1 MEYKSGLFPR
11 ENNKA
16 PAGFKSQSGN
26 TLGKAPCLED
36 GGLIIGE
43 SGAITECVISFPS
56 GFEDGIHEVEKE
68 GVG

>member
-1 MEYKSGLFPR
+1 MEYKSVFFPR

-16 PAGFKSQSGN
+16 PANFKSQSGN
-26 TLGKAPCLED
+26 ALGKALCSKD
-36 GGLIIGE
+36 GGLTIGE

-56 GFEDGIHEVEKE
+56 ECDNGIHELEKG